1 MIELKNITKRYG
13 HTTVVDDVTVSIPR
27 GGITAIIGPNG
38 AGKSTLLSIA
48 SRLMKHDAGT
58 VSIDGDDIS
67 KLPSDVLARRISVLR
82 QDNHL
87 AVRLSVEDSPN
98 SAGIII
104 DAIRAAKIGLD
115 RGIGGPLTSASA
127 YFMKS
132 PPVQLD
138 DDAGRAAVEAFIRG
152 DIER

>member
-67 KLPSDVLARRISVLR
+67 KLPSDAGAAYLRAQAR
-82 QDNHL
+82 
-87 AVRLSVEDSPN
+87 
-98 SAGIII
+98 
-104 DAIRAAKIGLD
+104 
-115 RGIGGPLTSASA
+115 
-127 YFMKS
+127 
-132 PPVQLD
+132 
-138 DDAGRAAVEAFIRG
+138 
-152 DIER
+152 